1 MNPTNNK
8 TNASARVKTFFK
20 AGKTH
25 FKDAR
30 KNQANRT
37 PTKDL
42 VQMLKERL
50 LGKKNADVEQKEQP
64 QIHRDDYSGGG
75 NYGAG

>member
-1 MNPTNNK
+1 MNLTNNISN
-8 TNASARVKTFFK
+8 TSTRIKTFFK

-25 FKDAR
+25 LRDAR
-30 KNQANRT
+30 KNQAGRML
-37 PTKDL
+37 TKVN
-42 VQMLKERL
+42 VQMLKGRL
-50 LGKKNADVEQKEQP
+50 LGKKKADVEGKEQP